1 MTISPFSN
9 TSNPLLTSISMKTL
23 TTITDRAEIRMAW
36 PGWTSPTP
44 AQSHITLLD
53 FPALKTARWLYVQSL
68 APSVQTFNLPLLERV
83 QTAWFLGGNLHTINA
98 PKLSSVGGIRLM
110 RLPSIITPPTF
121 FASLKGLVQ
130 SIEIWNMNNLTSIEF
145 PNIEV
150 LSSLSV
156 WENLNLKKLSFP
168 SLTLVTELHDRGRG
182 SIHINANNPAFHL
195 SLPKLEKVTGSVS
208 LAGLKGVDIPELQS
222 IGENPSWSAPAG
234 GLYVG
239 AADDGWGFR
248 CTNCRPVYLTSFSAP
263 KLRNVVG
270 RISFDSAPELSNIS
284 FPSLKGAGEIRTKN
298 TLALESENGLEMP
311 EFKHVGKL
319 QIVGKEAR
327 CEGWEHLFCNGGV
340 GGEYSCG
347 REDAISS
354 PEEARRWPNFPP
366 GCEGK
371 VFPVKNT
378 FDRMGWMEWV
388 SEKVWADCYAE
399 RTQYCV
405 RGHTLRT
412 GFLITVGLV
421 VVVMVIS
428 FVFKSW
434 LRKRLKRLVWSTYNC
449 VRRSILF
456 SLN

>member
-1 MTISPFSN
+1 
-9 TSNPLLTSISMKTL
+9 
-23 TTITDRAEIRMAW
+23 
-36 PGWTSPTP
+36 
-44 AQSHITLLD
+44 
-53 FPALKTARWLYVQSL
+53 
-68 APSVQTFNLPLLERV
+68 
-83 QTAWFLGGNLHTINA
+83 
-98 PKLSSVGGIRLM
+98 
-110 RLPSIITPPTF
+110 
-121 FASLKGLVQ
+121 
-130 SIEIWNMNNLTSIEF
+130 MNNLTSIEF

-248 CTNCRPVYLTSFSAP
+248 CTNCRPVYLTFFSAP

-340 GGEYSCG
+340 GGGYSCG

-412 GFLITVGLV
+412 GFLVTVGLV